1 MKILPKDI
9 NMLAVEEKWQ
19 KQWEEMGIYHFDR
32 KDKRR
37 KPYVI
42 DTPPPYPSGDF
53 HMGGVLNWTYFDMVA
68 RYKRMRGY
76 NVLFPQGWDCHGLPT
91 EVETEE
97 VNKIRKTDL
106 PPEEFRKLCE
116 ELTNKYIGIMKTAI
130 KRLGC
135 STDWTTEYKTMDP
148 DYWRRTQLSFIM
160 LYQKGFIYKGTYPIN
175 WCPRCETAIADAEVE
190 YEKREGVLHYIKFP
204 LSPKEHLTVATTRP
218 ELLAACVTVAVH
230 PDDERYNK
238 YRGRDITVPVADRK
252 VKIITDEAV
261 DPQFGTGVVM
271 ICTYGD
277 KEDVKA
283 VQKHHL
289 PVIMVLDEKGRMNQN
304 AGKYAGLSTD
314 EAKKAMVAE
323 LEKARIIEKCEPIQ
337 HEVGVCWRCHTP
349 IEILEREQWFMK
361 TRQLTD
367 ELEKQAWEITWYPDY
382 MRHRLIDWAKSLDW
396 DWVIS
401 RQRIFATPIP
411 IWYCKKCKETIIA
424 EAGWVPID
432 PRMQPPKIDRCP
444 KCGSKEFTP
453 ETDVLDTW
461 FDSSI
466 TVAVHAGW
474 PDDKNWLRLYPA
486 DLHPSGTDIIRT
498 WAYYLMVRNLA
509 LFNSKPYKAVLING
523 MVLGTDGRAMHKS
536 RGNYIATPEVFSKY
550 GADATRQWAA
560 GGGATG
566 SDIPFRW
573 ADTEY
578 GWRFLIKFW
587 NASRFAGQHL
597 QDYKPKEKTQP
608 KLELLDRWL
617 LTKLEKTTEKV
628 TSAMEECQFNL
639 ALEETRNFAWHVLCD
654 QYIEAVKH
662 RLYNPDTYGARKRTA
677 AQHALYTAIYQTL
690 QLLAPIAPHITEEI
704 YQTMYADDKEHR
716 SIHVSSWPEAKKEF
730 IDEEAE
736 KYGDLAMAVIE
747 EIRRDKAERR
757 LSLNTPIKQLT
768 IYASTEKSAHVL
780 EQAKEDIAG
789 TCKTQ
794 KIMVLSESGEGKGIQ
809 GYSGIRFQ
817 AEYMS

>member
-9 NMLAVEEKWQ
+9 NILAVEEKWQ
-19 KQWEEMGIYHFDR
+19 TKWEEMGIYHFDR
-32 KDKRR
+32 KDRKR

-68 RYKRMRGY
+68 RYKRMRGF

-97 VNKIRKTDL
+97 VNHIRKTDV
-106 PPEEFRKLCE
+106 PPDKFRKLCE

-130 KRLGC
+130 RRLGC

-148 DYWRRTQLSFIM
+148 DYWRRTQLSFIL

-204 LSPKEHLTVATTRP
+204 LSPKEYLTVATTRP

-238 YRGRDITVPVADRK
+238 YAGKDVTVPVADRE
-252 VKIITDEAV
+252 VKIITDESV

-289 PVIMVLDEKGRMNQN
+289 PVIMVIDEKGRMNQN
-304 AGKYAGLSTD
+304 AGKYAGLTTD
-314 EAKKAMVAE
+314 EAKKTIVAE
-323 LEKARIIEKCEPIQ
+323 LEKARIMEKCEPIQ

-411 IWYCKKCKETIIA
+411 IWYCKKCKETIVA
-424 EAGWVPID
+424 EPDWVPID
-432 PRMQPPKIDRCP
+432 PRMQPPKIDKCP

-453 ETDVLDTW
+453 EKDVLDTW

-474 PDDKNWLRLYPA
+474 PDNKDWLRLYPA

-509 LFNSKPYKAVLING
+509 LFNSKPFKAVLING

-578 GWRFLIKFW
+578 GWRFLIKLW

-597 QDYKPKEKTQP
+597 QDYKPKAETQP

-617 LTKLEKTTEKV
+617 LTKLEKATEKI
-628 TSAMEECQFNL
+628 TAAMEECQFNI
-639 ALEETRNFAWHVLCD
+639 ALEETRNFAWHVFCD

-662 RLYNPDTYGARKRTA
+662 RLYKPETYGSRKRTA
-677 AQHALYTAIYQTL
+677 AQYALYNAIYRTL

-704 YQTMYADDKEHR
+704 YQTMYGDDKEHR
-716 SIHVSSWPEAKKEF
+716 SIHVSPWPEIMKKL

-736 KYGDLAMAVIE
+736 KDGDLAIAVIE

-757 LSLNTPIKQLT
+757 LSLNAPIKQLT
-768 IYASTEKSAHVL
+768 IYAGTEKSAHVL
-780 EQAKEDIAG
+780 KQAVEDIEG

-794 KIMVLSESGEGKGIQ
+794 KITVLAESGEGKGIQ
-809 GYSGIRFQ
+809 GYSGIRFT
-817 AEYMS
+817 AEYLA

>member
-1 MKILPKDI
+1 MKVLPKDFNI
-9 NMLAVEEKWQ
+9 LEIEEKWQ
-19 KQWEEMGIYHFDR
+19 KKWQEMGIYAFDWN
-32 KDKRR
+32 DKKR

-53 HMGGVLNWTYFDMVA
+53 HMGNVLNWTYFDMVA
-68 RYKRMRGY
+68 RYKRLRGY

-97 VNKIRKTDL
+97 HYGVKKTEV
-106 PPEEFRKLCE
+106 PPDKFRKMCE
-116 ELTNKYIGIMKTAI
+116 ELVNKYIGIMKI
-130 KRLGC
+130 GVIRMGC
-135 STDWTTEYKTMDP
+135 STDWTTEYRTMDP
-148 DYWRRTQLSFIM
+148 DYWRRTQLSFVL
-160 LYQKGFIYKGTYPIN
+160 LYKKGFIYKGTYPIN

-204 LSPKEHLTVATTRP
+204 IEEDKNFLTIATTRP
-218 ELLAACVTVAVH
+218 ELLPACVTVAVNPH
-230 PDDERYNK
+230 DQRYK
-238 YRGRDITVPVADRK
+238 KFIGKDITVPAANRK
-252 VKIITDEAV
+252 VKIITEEAV
-261 DPQFGTGVVM
+261 DPAFGTGVVM

-289 PVIMVLDEKGRMNQN
+289 PVIMVIDEKGVMNQN
-304 AGKYAGLSTD
+304 AGKYAGMTTD
-314 EAKKAMVAE
+314 EAKKAIARD
-323 LEKARIIEKCEPIQ
+323 LEKAHIIEKCEPIQ

-361 TRQLTD
+361 TRVLTD
-367 ELEKQAWEITWYPDY
+367 ELEKNAWEITWYPDY
-382 MRHRLIDWAKSLDW
+382 MRTRLIDWAKSLDW

-401 RQRIFATPIP
+401 RQRVFATPIP
-411 IWYCKKCKETIIA
+411 IWYCKKCKEIVLA
-424 EAGWVPID
+424 EPDWLPID
-432 PRMQPPKIDRCP
+432 PRTQKPKITKCP
-444 KCGSKEFTP
+444 KCGSTEFIP
-453 ETDVLDTW
+453 ERDVLDTW

-474 PDDKNWLRLYPA
+474 PDKKDWRRFYPA

-509 LFNSKPYKAVLING
+509 LFNSKPFKSVLING

-536 RGNYIATPEVFSKY
+536 RGNYIATPEVFNKY

-578 GWRFLIKFW
+578 GWRFLIKLW
-587 NASRFAGQHL
+587 NAARFAGQHL
-597 QDYKPKEKTQP
+597 QDYKPKKEKKLQ
-608 KLELLDRWL
+608 LELLDKWL
-617 LTKLEKTTEKV
+617 LSRLEKVTDKV
-628 TSAMEECQFNL
+628 TSAMDECQFNI
-639 ALEETRNFAWHVLCD
+639 AIEETRNFAWHILCD

-662 RLYNPDTYGARKRTA
+662 RLYKAETYGKGKRKA
-677 AQHALYTAIYQTL
+677 AQHALYEAIYRTL
-690 QLLAPIAPHITEEI
+690 QLLAPITPHVTEEI
-704 YQTMYADDKEHR
+704 YQTMYIDDLKHK
-716 SIHVSSWPEAKKEF
+716 SIHVSPWPKPRKKL

-736 KYGDLAMAVIE
+736 KYGDLIVAVIE
-747 EIRRDKAERR
+747 EVRRDKAERR
-757 LSLNTPIKQLT
+757 MSLNTPIKKLT
-768 IYASTEKSAHVL
+768 IYAGTQKSAHVL
-780 EQAKEDIAG
+780 NQAVEDIEG

-794 KIMVLSESGEGKGIQ
+794 ELTVLAQSGDGREVQ
-809 GYSGIRFQ
+809 GYSAIRFV
-817 AEYMS
+817 AEY

>member
-1 MKILPKDI
+1 MKVLPKDI

-19 KQWEEMGIYHFDR
+19 SKWEEMGIYHFDR
-32 KDKRR
+32 KDRKR

-68 RYKRMRGY
+68 RYKRMRGF

-97 VNKIRKTDL
+97 VNHIRKTDV
-106 PPEEFRKLCE
+106 PPDKFRKLCE
-116 ELTNKYIGIMKTAI
+116 ELTNKYIDIMKTAV

-204 LSPKEHLTVATTRP
+204 LNHEHLMIATTRP
-218 ELLAACVTVAVH
+218 ELLAACVTVAVN
-230 PDDERYNK
+230 PDDERYEK
-238 YRGRDITVPVADRK
+238 YVGKEVSVPVANRR
-252 VKIITDEAV
+252 VKIIADESA
-261 DPQFGTGVVM
+261 DPKFGTGVVM

-304 AGKYAGLSTD
+304 AGKYAGLTTD
-314 EAKKAMVAE
+314 EAKKALVAE
-323 LEKARIIEKCEPIQ
+323 LEKAKIIEKCEPIQ
-337 HEVGVCWRCHTP
+337 HEVGVCWRCQTP

-361 TRQLTD
+361 TRQLTG

-411 IWYCKKCKETIIA
+411 IWYCKKCKETIVA
-424 EAGWVPID
+424 EPDWVPID
-432 PRMQPPKIDRCP
+432 PRMQQPKIDKCP
-444 KCGSKEFTP
+444 KCCSKEFTP

-474 PDDKNWLRLYPA
+474 PDDKDWRRLYPA
-486 DLHPSGTDIIRT
+486 DLHPSGIDIIRT

-509 LFNSKPYKAVLING
+509 LFNSKPFKSVLING
-523 MVLGTDGRAMHKS
+523 MVLGTDGRAMH
-536 RGNYIATPEVFSKY
+536 RHFHNYVATPEVFSKY
-550 GADATRQWAA
+550 SADATRQWAA

-578 GWRFLIKFW
+578 GWRFLIKLW

-608 KLELLDRWL
+608 KLELLDKWL

-628 TSAMEECQFNL
+628 TSAWEECQFNL

-662 RLYNPDTYGARKRTA
+662 RLYKSETYGARKRTA
-677 AQHALYTAIYQTL
+677 AQHALYTAIYRTL
-690 QLLAPIAPHITEEI
+690 QLLAPIIPHVTEEI
-704 YQTMYADDKEHR
+704 YQTMYADDEEHR
-716 SIHVSSWPEAKKEF
+716 SIHVSPWPEAKKEF

-736 KYGDLAMAVIE
+736 KYGDLAIAVIE

-780 EQAKEDIAG
+780 EQAKEDIEG

-794 KIMVLSESGEGKGIQ
+794 KITVLAESGEGKGIQ
-809 GYSGIRFQ
+809 RYSGIRFA
-817 AEYMS
+817 AEYAS